1 MRQLADVK
9 DYIITAVILL
19 LAITLMVNR
28 HEGGLQ
34 NLRKM
39 SITVLS
45 YLEQPLSNFRIY
57 RQAISTNTYLHRQNI
72 LLQDELNRLRSV
84 EEQNRVLRDLLNLRE
99 ESTLPMIPVQ
109 IVAKDVVAE
118 DLMSINS
125 SITVSAGTDDGVKIG
140 MPVINSDGLI
150 GQVILTS
157 QNYSQVLPYS
167 NPMFRVSAQIEET
180 RAYGIA
186 SWPARSNRELVLR
199 FIPETI
205 EVQPGQIVYTS
216 GYSNQYPSG
225 IPIGEITQIESG
237 TGIETQTI
245 YLEAFADLSTVVE
258 AFIIEFEPDTII
270 QNLNELQEDLF

>member
-1 MRQLADVK
+1 MRRLADVK
-9 DYIITAVILL
+9 DYIITAIILL
-19 LAITLMVNR
+19 LSITLMVNR

-34 NLRKM
+34 NLRKF

-57 RQAISTNTYLHRQNI
+57 RQAISTNTYLHQQNI

-125 SITVSAGTDDGVKIG
+125 SITVSAGTEDGVKTG

-150 GQVILTS
+150 GQVILVS
-157 QNYSQVLPYS
+157 KNYSQVLPYS
-167 NPMFRVSAQIEET
+167 NSMFRVSAQVEEN
-180 RAYGIA
+180 RAYGIV

-199 FIPETI
+199 FIPETV

-216 GYSNQYPSG
+216 GFSNQYPSG

-237 TGIETQTI
+237 SGIETQTI
-245 YLEAFADLSTVVE
+245 YLNAFADLSTVAE
-258 AFIIEFEPDTII
+258 AFIIEFEPDTTI
-270 QNLNELQEDLF
+270 QNLNEEQEDLF

>member
-34 NLRKM
+34 NLRKA

-99 ESTLPMIPVQ
+99 ESDLPLIPVRV
-109 IVAKDVVAE
+109 VAKD
-118 DLMSINS
+118 LISINS
-125 SITVSAGTDDGVKIG
+125 SITVSAGTDEGVKVG

-150 GQVILTS
+150 GQVIIVS
-157 QNYSQVLPYS
+157 KDYSQVLPYS
-167 NPMFRVSAQIEET
+167 NSMFRVSAQIEEN
-180 RAYGIA
+180 RAYGIV
-186 SWPARSNRELVLR
+186 SWPARSTRELLLR
-199 FIPETI
+199 FIPET
-205 EVQPGQIVYTS
+205 VQVDTGQTVYTS
-216 GYSNQYPSG
+216 GYSNQFPSG
-225 IPIGEITQIESG
+225 IPIGRVTKTESG
-237 TGIETQTI
+237 SGIETQTI
-245 YLEAFADLSTVVE
+245 YLEAFADLSRVAE
-258 AFIIEFEPDTII
+258 AFIIEFEPDTTI
-270 QNLNELQEDLF
+270 QNLNEAQEDLF

>member
-1 MRQLADVK
+1 MRRLTGVK
-9 DYIITAVILL
+9 DYIITAILLL
-19 LAITLMVNR
+19 LAIVLMVNR

-34 NLRKM
+34 NLRKV

-99 ESTLPMIPVQ
+99 ESTLPLIPVQ
-109 IVAKDVVAE
+109 VVAK

-125 SITVSAGTDDGVKIG
+125 SITVSAGADDGVKVG

-157 QNYSQVLPYS
+157 GNYSQVLPYS
-167 NPMFRVSAQIEET
+167 NSMFRVSAQIENN
-180 RAYGIA
+180 RSYGIV
-186 SWPARSNRELVLR
+186 SWPARENRELVLR
-199 FIPETI
+199 FIPET
-205 EVQPGQIVYTS
+205 VQVEPGQKIYTS
-216 GYSNQYPSG
+216 GYSNQYPAG
-225 IPIGEITQIESG
+225 IPIGEVIETDTA

-245 YLEAFADLSTVVE
+245 YLQAFADLSSLAE
-258 AFIIEFEPDTII
+258 AFIVQFEPDTTI
-270 QNLNELQEDLF
+270 QNLNEAQEDLF

>member
-1 MRQLADVK
+1 MRQLTDVK

-34 NLRKM
+34 NLRKV

-45 YLEQPLSNFRIY
+45 YLEQPLSSFRIY

-99 ESTLPMIPVQ
+99 ESELPLIPVRV
-109 IVAKDVVAE
+109 VAK

-150 GQVILTS
+150 GQVILVS
-157 QNYSQVLPYS
+157 KDYSQVLPYS
-167 NPMFRVSAQIEET
+167 NSMFRVSAQVEEN
-180 RAYGIA
+180 RAYGIV
-186 SWPARSNRELVLR
+186 SWPARSNKELVLR

-205 EVQPGQIVYTS
+205 EVEPGQTVYTS
-216 GYSNQYPSG
+216 GYSNQFPSG
-225 IPIGEITQIESG
+225 IPIGEVTATESG
-237 TGIETQTI
+237 SGIETQTI
-245 YLEAFADLSTVVE
+245 YLNAFADLSTVAE
-258 AFIIEFEPDTII
+258 AFIIEFEPDTTI
-270 QNLNELQEDLF
+270 QNLNEEQEDLF